1 MQLMR
6 ISPITAAAR
15 ASATLRPFFRSDSV
29 IKWQIPMEKA
39 LGVGRNRGLHNYRP
53 PSLGPALAIK
63 PFWTDWP
70 CRQVVLDLNAE
81 SWLHSILENALVNCL
96 TKDRLVL
103 QSAV

>member
-6 ISPITAAAR
+6 IAPITAAAR

-53 PSLGPALAIK
+53 PSLGLHLQLSHSGPIGPAGK
-63 PFWTDWP
+63 
-70 CRQVVLDLNAE
+70 
-81 SWLHSILENALVNCL
+81 
-96 TKDRLVL
+96 
-103 QSAV
+103 